1 MPESEAVIIAALAM
15 GLGYPEAGAAMR
27 YVWDSRRR
35 GNAPVNGIDVLER
48 GRESYAR
55 SRWADAYESLSLADQ
70 AAALGAEDLTLLATS
85 AYMLGRDDDFVE
97 LLERAHHVHLDAGE
111 TPAAVR
117 CAFWVGLKLVLG
129 GEMSRATGW
138 FGRAQRLLE
147 REERDCVE
155 RGYLLIPTLLQ
166 QVASGDC
173 EAAYATAAEAA
184 RIGERF
190 GDADLLAMAGHEQG
204 FALFRQGRADEGLRL
219 VDEAMI
225 AATAGELSP
234 IVTGLVYCSVIAG
247 CQELFELRRAR
258 EWTVALTDWCREQPD
273 MVAHTGQCL
282 VHRAE
287 IMQLHGS
294 WQEAL
299 HEAQRAGLRFAQSSS
314 QVFAAHAVYRQGE
327 VHRLRGEFEAAEA
340 AYREASRGGWEPQ
353 PGLALLR
360 LAQGRADAA
369 AAAIRRV
376 VGGAKDGLERAAL
389 LPAQV
394 EIMLAV
400 GDMAEASNASRDL
413 DEIAEERPSGVL
425 GAMSAHARGAVS
437 LAAGDAGTASVA
449 LRHARQVWQELEA
462 PYETAR
468 VRELVGLACRAL
480 GDEDSATLEL
490 DAARGVFE
498 QLGAAPDLARVDS
511 LLAKARGDTHGLTE
525 RELEV
530 LRLVAAGKSNR
541 EISAAL
547 VISEH
552 TVARHM
558 QNIFAK
564 LNVSSRTAA
573 SAFAFGHDLV

>member
-1 MPESEAVIIAALAM
+1 MA
-15 GLGYPEAGAAMR
+15 LGYPTQGRLRAPCGIVAGG
-27 YVWDSRRR
+27 VT
-35 GNAPVNGIDVLER
+35 APVNGIDVLER

-55 SRWADAYESLSLADQ
+55 SLWADAYESLSLADQ
-70 AAALGAEDLTLLATS
+70 AASLGAEDLTLLATS

-97 LLERAHHVHLDAGE
+97 TLERAHHVHLDAGE
-111 TPAAVR
+111 VPAAVR
-117 CAFWVGLKLVLG
+117 CAFWLGVNLVTR
-129 GEMSRATGW
+129 GETSRATGW
-138 FGRAQRLLE
+138 FGRAHRLLE
-147 REERDCVE
+147 REEQDCVE

-173 EAAYATAAEAA
+173 EAAFATAADAA
-184 RIGERF
+184 AIGERF
-190 GDADLLAMAGHEQG
+190 GDADLLAMAVHEQG
-204 FALFRQGRADEGLRL
+204 FALFRQGRVEEGLRL
-219 VDEAMI
+219 VDEAMV

-247 CQELFELRRAR
+247 CQQLFELRRAR

-294 WQEAL
+294 WQDAL
-299 HEAQRAGLRFAQSSS
+299 EEAQRAGARFARSKSPVS
-314 QVFAAHAVYRQGE
+314 AAHAVYRQGE
-327 VHRLRGEFEAAEA
+327 VHRLRGEFADAEA

-360 LAQGRADAA
+360 LAHGNADAA

-376 VGGAKDGLERAAL
+376 VRETRDRLERAAL
-389 LPAQV
+389 LPAHV

-400 GDMAEASNASRDL
+400 GDMDEASSASQDL
-413 DEIAEERPSGVL
+413 AEIAEGGASGVL
-425 GAMSAHARGAVS
+425 GAMSAQARGAVS
-437 LAAGDAGTASVA
+437 LAAGDARAASVA
-449 LRHARQVWQELEA
+449 LRQARQVWQELEA

-480 GDEDSATLEL
+480 GDEDSAMLEL

-498 QLGAAPDLARVDS
+498 QLGATPDLARVDWLVS
-511 LLAKARGDTHGLTE
+511 KRPGDAHGLTE

>member
-1 MPESEAVIIAALAM
+1 M
-15 GLGYPEAGAAMR
+15 
-27 YVWDSRRR
+27 
-35 GNAPVNGIDVLER
+35 GNAPVKDIDVLES

-55 SRWADAYESLSLADQ
+55 SRWADAYESLSLADR
-70 AAALGAEDLTLLATS
+70 AAPLGAEDLTLLATS

-97 LLERAHHVHLDAGE
+97 TLERAHHVHLDAGQ

-117 CAFWVGLKLVLG
+117 CAFWLGINLVTRG
-129 GEMSRATGW
+129 QTSRATGW
-138 FGRAQRLLE
+138 FGRAHRLLE
-147 REERDCVE
+147 REELDCVE

-166 QVASGDC
+166 QAASGDH
-173 EAAYATAAEAA
+173 EAAYATAADTAA
-184 RIGERF
+184 IGERF
-190 GDADLLAMAGHEQG
+190 GDADLLALAGHEQG
-204 FALFRQGRADEGLRL
+204 FALFRQGRVEEGLGL
-219 VDEAMI
+219 VDEAMV

-294 WQEAL
+294 WQDAL
-299 HEAQRAGLRFAQSSS
+299 QEAQRAGERFAQRQS
-314 QVFAAHAVYRQGE
+314 QVLAAHALYRQGE
-327 VHRLRGEFEAAEA
+327 VHRLRGELADAEA
-340 AYREASRGGWEPQ
+340 AYRESSRGGWDPQ

-360 LAQGRADAA
+360 LAQGNADAA

-376 VGGAKDGLERAAL
+376 LGETKNPLERAAL
-389 LPAQV
+389 LPAHV

-400 GDMAEASNASRDL
+400 GDTAEASTASQDL
-413 DEIAEERPSGVL
+413 EEIAEGRASGVL

-437 LAAGDAGTASVA
+437 LAAGDAGAASVA
-449 LRHARQVWQELEA
+449 LRQARQVWQELEA

-480 GDEDSATLEL
+480 GDEDSAALEL

-511 LLAKARGDTHGLTE
+511 LLANASGDTHGLTE

-552 TVARHM
+552 TVARHV

-573 SAFAFGHDLV
+573 SAFAFEHDLV

>member
-1 MPESEAVIIAALAM
+1 MV
-15 GLGYPEAGAAMR
+15 
-27 YVWDSRRR
+27 
-35 GNAPVNGIDVLER
+35 
-48 GRESYAR
+48 
-55 SRWADAYESLSLADQ
+55 
-70 AAALGAEDLTLLATS
+70 
-85 AYMLGRDDDFVE
+85 
-97 LLERAHHVHLDAGE
+97 
-111 TPAAVR
+111 
-117 CAFWVGLKLVLG
+117 
-129 GEMSRATGW
+129 
-138 FGRAQRLLE
+138 
-147 REERDCVE
+147 
-155 RGYLLIPTLLQ
+155 
-166 QVASGDC
+166 
-173 EAAYATAAEAA
+173 
-184 RIGERF
+184 
-190 GDADLLAMAGHEQG
+190 
-204 FALFRQGRADEGLRL
+204 
-219 VDEAMI
+219 

-258 EWTVALTDWCREQPD
+258 EWTVALTDWCRGQPD

-294 WQEAL
+294 WQDAL
-299 HEAQRAGLRFAQSSS
+299 HEAQRASALFVQRKS
-314 QVFAAHAVYRQGE
+314 QVPAAQAIYRQGE
-327 VHRLRGEFEAAEA
+327 VHRLRGEYTEAEA

-360 LAQGRADAA
+360 LTQGNTDAA

-376 VGGAKDGLERAAL
+376 VWETKDRLERAAL

-400 GDMAEASNASRDL
+400 GDIAEASTASREL
-413 DEIAEERPSGVL
+413 EEIAEGRASGVL
-425 GAMSAHARGAVS
+425 GAMSAHARGAVW

-490 DAARGVFE
+490 EAARGMFE
-498 QLGAAPDLARVDS
+498 QLGAAPDVARVDS
-511 LLAKARGDTHGLTE
+511 LIAKAGGDTHGLTE

-541 EISAAL
+541 EISGAL
-547 VISEH
+547 IISEH
-552 TVARHM
+552 TVARHL
-558 QNIFAK
+558 QNTFAK

-573 SAFAFGHDLV
+573 SAFAFEHDLV

>member
-1 MPESEAVIIAALAM
+1 M
-15 GLGYPEAGAAMR
+15 G
-27 YVWDSRRR
+27 
-35 GNAPVNGIDVLER
+35 NTPVNGIDVLER
-48 GRESYAR
+48 GRESYAK

-70 AAALGAEDLTLLATS
+70 AAPLGAEDLRLLATS
-85 AYMLGRDDDFVE
+85 AYMLGREDDFVE
-97 LLERAHHVHLDAGE
+97 TLKRAHHVHVDAGE
-111 TPAAVR
+111 VPAAAR
-117 CAFWVGLKLVLG
+117 CAFWVGINLALR
-129 GEMSRATGW
+129 GETSHATGW

-147 REERDCVE
+147 REEQECVE

-166 QVASGDC
+166 QAASGDS
-173 EAAYATAAEAA
+173 EAAYATAAKAA
-184 RIGERF
+184 AIGERF

-204 FALFRQGRADEGLRL
+204 FALFRQGRVDEGLAL
-219 VDEAMI
+219 VDEAMV

-299 HEAQRAGLRFAQSSS
+299 QEAQRAGARFARSNS
-314 QVFAAHAVYRQGE
+314 QMFAAHAVYRQGE
-327 VHRLRGEFEAAEA
+327 IHRLRGEFADAEA
-340 AYREASRGGWEPQ
+340 AYRESSRGGWEPQ

-360 LAQGRADAA
+360 LAQGNADAA

-376 VGGAKDGLERAAL
+376 VSETKDRLTRAAL

-400 GDMAEASNASRDL
+400 GDMAEASAASQELQD
-413 DEIAEERPSGVL
+413 IAEVGAGGVL

-437 LAAGDAGTASVA
+437 LAAGDAGAASPA
-449 LRHARQVWQELEA
+449 LQEARRVWQDLGA

-490 DAARGVFE
+490 DAAREVFE

-511 LLAKARGDTHGLTE
+511 LLGKARGDTHGLTE

-573 SAFAFGHDLV
+573 SAFAFEHDLV

>member
-1 MPESEAVIIAALAM
+1 M
-15 GLGYPEAGAAMR
+15 
-27 YVWDSRRR
+27 
-35 GNAPVNGIDVLER
+35 GNAPVKDIDVLES
-48 GRESYAR
+48 GRESYAG
-55 SRWADAYESLSLADQ
+55 SRWADAYESLSLADR
-70 AAALGAEDLTLLATS
+70 AAPLGAEDLTLLATS

-97 LLERAHHVHLDAGE
+97 TMERAHHVHLDAGE
-111 TPAAVR
+111 APAAAR
-117 CAFWVGLKLVLG
+117 CAFWLGINLVTR
-129 GEMSRATGW
+129 GETSRATGW
-138 FGRAQRLLE
+138 FGRAHRLLE
-147 REERDCVE
+147 REELDCVE

-166 QVASGDC
+166 QAASGDH
-173 EAAYATAAEAA
+173 EAAYATAADTAA
-184 RIGERF
+184 IGERF
-190 GDADLLAMAGHEQG
+190 GDADLLALAGHEQG
-204 FALFRQGRADEGLRL
+204 FALFRQGRVEEGLGL
-219 VDEAMI
+219 VDEAMV

-294 WQEAL
+294 WQDAL
-299 HEAQRAGLRFAQSSS
+299 QEAQRAGERFAQRQS
-314 QVFAAHAVYRQGE
+314 QVLAAHALYRQGE
-327 VHRLRGEFEAAEA
+327 VHRLRGELAYAEA
-340 AYREASRGGWEPQ
+340 AYREASRGGWDPQ

-360 LAQGRADAA
+360 LAQGNADAA

-376 VGGAKDGLERAAL
+376 VGETKNPLKRAAL
-389 LPAQV
+389 LPAHV

-400 GDMAEASNASRDL
+400 GDTAEASTASQDL
-413 DEIAEERPSGVL
+413 EEIAAGRASGVL

-437 LAAGDAGTASVA
+437 LAAGEAGAASVA
-449 LRHARQVWQELEA
+449 LRQARQVWQELEA

-480 GDEDSATLEL
+480 GDEDSAALEL

-511 LLAKARGDTHGLTE
+511 LLANARGDTHGLTE

-552 TVARHM
+552 TVARHV

-573 SAFAFGHDLV
+573 SAFAYGHNLV